1 VCIASQRR
9 IDASTV
15 RTYILLSQILPI
27 SFTVTLFIIQ
37 LHLASPDIQPPTPS
51 EDSTQS
57 QSPPVRRKPL
67 ASLQLPNILLN
78 ASLLALPSLQ
88 SHSIF
93 SVLLLFTRVILL
105 LPHSG
110 LITLKD
116 SEIVKCITVSG
127 GFAVANAATIREDL
141 TFGGVV
147 SALGN
152 GGYAVKALGWD
163 AVLGFVVYAVLA
175 WGGGV

>member
-1 VCIASQRR
+1 
-9 IDASTV
+9 
-15 RTYILLSQILPI
+15 
-27 SFTVTLFIIQ
+27 
-37 LHLASPDIQPPTPS
+37 
-51 EDSTQS
+51 
-57 QSPPVRRKPL
+57 VRRKPL